1 MWCKNSASK
10 IVSYKPSKHAHTL
23 MESEPPEQDY
33 HTTDAYTL
41 TYKVNNE
48 GDDDVR
54 ADLVLTS
61 FKSQP

>member
-23 MESEPPEQDY
+23 MESEQDY

-48 GDDDVR
+48 GDDVR